1 MGLWPRAPTWL
12 RFGFLS
18 VPRCPDH
25 SRSLAEEMVYFSVD
39 FRECLSHQCHSRVVK
54 SGPVRPLKNLTPFPP
69 RKPLHPGRG
78 FCDQQR
84 ASWKLLGS
92 TGPQGCVQ
100 SKIRSLGSPRPMR
113 GQALPYP
120 LTTLSSGAGCPSP
133 HLWILGGAGVVIF
146 ILLPARGFRQQT
158 RGPAIVPLPPGVL
171 DCERECFAPQM
182 QL

>member
-1 MGLWPRAPTWL
+1 M
-12 RFGFLS
+12 
-18 VPRCPDH
+18 
-25 SRSLAEEMVYFSVD
+25 D
-39 FRECLSHQCHSRVVK
+39 FRECLSHQCHSSRV
-54 SGPVRPLKNLTPFPP
+54 GWPLKNLTPLPP

-92 TGPQGCVQ
+92 PGPRGCVR

-113 GQALPYP
+113 GRALPYP

-146 ILLPARGFRQQT
+146 ILLLKRGFRQQT
-158 RGPAIVPLPPGVL
+158 RARPSFPCPQECRTVS
-171 DCERECFAPQM
+171 ERFAPPNAA
-182 QL
+182 LILSGPFACN